1 MKKNKLET
9 LQLPQDRRKFLKNA
23 GALGLGL
30 LASPLLTDI
39 FAQNTPAIPKKEG
52 MSDKLIPFEDP
63 NAPWTMTHSGQEQHT
78 IAEIE
83 SAYKEM
89 TPVHYYPAS
98 NRWLNLP
105 IVNKALTS
113 KNSSLNIV
121 MLGDSIINDT
131 YRSQW
136 DNLVLQP
143 AYPNCKI
150 SCVAIVRGSTGCWYY
165 KEGNN
170 IEKYV
175 LPHNPDLLIIG
186 GISQK
191 DDIDSIREVIK
202 QVQSARKCDVLLM
215 TKSYGEVSE
224 KVTRRYADP
233 YLDYKPGVV
242 ENGWSY
248 DIPTD
253 PQDYRRRLLELA
265 QETKSGFLDMTAP
278 WGAYIRQ
285 SGKPLDYFK
294 RDIIH
299 ANVKGEQII
308 GRILAAHLSPVKL

>member
-1 MKKNKLET
+1 MKNNNIESIDL
-9 LQLPQDRRKFLKNA
+9 LQNRRKFLKNA
-23 GALGLGL
+23 GAFGLGL
-30 LASPLLTDI
+30 LATPLLTDL
-39 FAQNTPAIPKKEG
+39 FAQASTTTKPKAK
-52 MSDKLIPFEDP
+52 SDKLIPFEDP
-63 NAPWTMTHSGQEQHT
+63 NAPWTVTHAFEDQHT
-78 IAEIE
+78 VAEIE
-83 SAYKEM
+83 SAYREM
-89 TPVHYYPAS
+89 IPVQYTPAS
-98 NRWLNLP
+98 DRWLNLP
-105 IVNKALTS
+105 QVYKTLNT

-136 DNLVLQP
+136 DNLMLQK

-165 KEGNN
+165 KEDAVLN
-170 IEKYV
+170 KYV

-202 QVQSARKCDVLLM
+202 KVQAARKCEVLLM
-215 TKSYGEVSE
+215 TKSFGEVSE
-224 KVTRRYADP
+224 KITRGNADP
-233 YLDYKPGVV
+233 FLDYNNGLV

-248 DIPTD
+248 DIPLN

-265 QETKSGFLDMTAP
+265 NETKSGFLDMTAP
-278 WGAYIRQ
+278 WGAYIRK

-299 ANVKGEQII
+299 ANIKGEQII
-308 GRILAAHLSPVKL
+308 GRILAAHLSPVKV